1 MWLAWEIAI
10 GLAVVLALV
19 GLGLRTVDH
28 PRARALM
35 PFAFEAS
42 VLFALYTLWRFAG
55 RLSIMETDQAIERGR
70 RLWEIQQTMRL
81 PDEADLQAMILPYS
95 WVVQFA
101 NIYYA
106 LAHVPAMII
115 CLFWLF
121 WRHRAYYPPIRNAL
135 AASTAACLVIQLW
148 PVAPPR
154 FVEDLGIIDTPELYD
169 QSVYSALGYQVAGQ
183 LQAMPS
189 IHVAWAVLV
198 AVATWRAGGSL
209 ARFLGMSHVVLTMW
223 VVMVTGNHFWLDGIV
238 AALLVWLALAV
249 DTRLRTRFRRHQTEV
264 AWEPPVLA
272 MVGANSHNDSFVQ
285 SATQGSADGRP
296 GAPRDR
302 RADRHVDQR
311 QP

>member
-10 GLAVVLALV
+10 VLAVALAL
-19 GLGLRTVDH
+19 LGLILRGAGN

-55 RLSIMETDQAIERGR
+55 RLSIMETDQAIDRGR
-70 RLWEIQQTMRL
+70 QLWEVQQWLGL

-95 WVVQFA
+95 WLVQFA

-106 LAHVPAMII
+106 AAHVPAMIA

-121 WRHRAYYPPIRNAL
+121 VWHRRFYPPIRNAL
-135 AASTAACLVIQLW
+135 AASTAACLMIQLW

-154 FVEDLGIIDTPELYD
+154 FVDELGIVDTPELYD

-189 IHVAWAVLV
+189 IHVAWGVLI
-198 AVATWRAGGSL
+198 AVAAWRAGGRA
-209 ARFLGMSHVVLTMW
+209 ARGLGTSHAVLTMW

-238 AALLVWLALAV
+238 AAVLVWIALIADQQFRNRYRRQAV
-249 DTRLRTRFRRHQTEV
+249 LERQHES
-264 AWEPPVLA
+264 AVLA
-272 MVGANSHNDSFVQ
+272 SVGSSGDN
-285 SATQGSADGRP
+285 
-296 GAPRDR
+296 GA
-302 RADRHVDQR
+302 AA
-311 QP
+311 